1 MDSNDRTA
9 WILVAF
15 MVITFIGF
23 AAGIIALA
31 FGPDLGWFV
40 SG

>member
-15 MVITFIGF
+15 MVLTFIGF

-31 FGPDLGWFV
+31 FGPQFGWFLA
-40 SG
+40 S